1 MASIK
6 LENLHLSYPIY
17 SNVTRSLKKQ
27 FFKTLIGG
35 EIVSKDGLY
44 YVDALRDINLNLV
57 KGDRL
62 GISGSNGSGKT
73 TLLRVLAGVLTPSKG
88 TIATVGSINAFI
100 DIHYGMNMEATGIE
114 NIKIRCIF
122 LGIAYKDLNTKTD
135 EILEFS
141 ELGEYAFM
149 SIKTYS
155 SGMLM
160 RLSFSIM
167 CSISSDII
175 LLDEWLS
182 VGDEEFKVKANKK
195 LHVLISSSSIFV
207 ISTHDPILIDGLCNK
222 KIVLD
227 HGVLIE

>member
-88 TIATVGSINAFI
+88 RIETVGSINAFI

-149 SIKTYS
+149 AIKTYS
-155 SGMLM
+155 SGMRS
-160 RLSFSIM
+160 RLSFG
-167 CSISSDII
+167 
-175 LLDEWLS
+175 LS
-182 VGDEEFKVKANKK
+182 LSFNFDFY
-195 LHVLISSSSIFV
+195 LS
-207 ISTHDPILIDGLCNK
+207 
-222 KIVLD
+222 
-227 HGVLIE
+227 